1 MVFFLWSLLTL
12 RASGSVSDFTQ
23 EVPEGVSQHSITY
36 QDVVGLPQM
45 AYRLHPLKYCW
56 SEKAGFGQPEC
67 LSAVE
72 ADPKGA
78 DSWRLSTDTLPVVLL
93 DGSSLRLPHQ

>member
-12 RASGSVSDFTQ
+12 RAWGSVSDFTQ

-78 DSWRLSTDTLPVVLL
+78 ESWGNKPFLEGRSWRLISVFPTD
-93 DGSSLRLPHQ
+93 S